1 MKPVKR
7 DMRILEGE
15 RMSLRMEAAALT
27 TRQLRIRSLALAA
40 IVGLAFVFMVFFIA
54 LSVTEDT
61 QNTMLYIVVAFLG
74 AVLALGMFAL
84 LKYTERQ
91 VLVTEIKLNK
101 ATTLLN
107 KSKD

>member
-1 MKPVKR
+1 MEQFEDELPRGMKYLEKQESYYETVKR

-74 AVLALGMFAL
+74 AVLALACL
-84 LKYTERQ
+84 PC
-91 VLVTEIKLNK
+91 
-101 ATTLLN
+101 
-107 KSKD
+107 